1 MSPELRR
8 IKEDFNITLIGFE
21 NAVITLP
28 PYCNLHYF
36 GPYSNLMT
44 ELGNFYS
51 EELKKQKFNIIFTMD
66 ALGDIRGFATEVK
79 DSIQVLD
86 TLFKQS

>member
-1 MSPELRR
+1 
-8 IKEDFNITLIGFE
+8 
-21 NAVITLP
+21 
-28 PYCNLHYF
+28 
-36 GPYSNLMT
+36 MT

-79 DSIQVLD
+79 DSIQVFN